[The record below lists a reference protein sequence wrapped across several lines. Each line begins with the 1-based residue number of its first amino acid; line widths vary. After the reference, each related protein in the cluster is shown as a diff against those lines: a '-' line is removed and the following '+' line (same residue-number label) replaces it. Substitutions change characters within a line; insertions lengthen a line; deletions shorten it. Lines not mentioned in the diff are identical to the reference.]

1 MDAGAAG
8 RATEDEAGSCWEHAA
23 PVDHPTLMVDE
34 SDERPVNGRSVKR
47 RDGAGTVHQQH
58 VGIMS
63 FSFVCIL
70 GITVSA
76 LFFLCFW
83 RREIMKTC
91 NWACGNGH
99 PKENLAG

>member
-76 LFFLCFW
+76 LLFVFLEE
-83 RREIMKTC
+83 RDHED
-91 NWACGNGH
+91 
-99 PKENLAG
+99 L